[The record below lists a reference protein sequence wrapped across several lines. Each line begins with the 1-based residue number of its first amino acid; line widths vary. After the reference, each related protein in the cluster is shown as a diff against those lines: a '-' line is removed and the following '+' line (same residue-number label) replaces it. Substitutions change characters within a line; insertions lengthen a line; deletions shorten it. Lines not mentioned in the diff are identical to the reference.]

1 MQMAVLKRQDAQRIV
16 HGIILILITQ
26 GVKMA
31 EFSDREIKIIQTM
44 NILRN
49 PLIADAPPET
59 KRNLMIMS
67 LKVSGIRFEE
77 QEIIDLSEAIT
88 NEVNLTVKKSIGIM
102 HKFAPMLKDLN
113 GLRL

>member
-1 MQMAVLKRQDAQRIV
+1 MDI
-16 HGIILILITQ
+16 
-26 GVKMA
+26 GVSVA
-31 EFSDREIKIIQTM
+31 EFSEREIKIIHTM

-59 KRNLMIMS
+59 KKNLMIMS
-67 LKVSGIRFEE
+67 LKIAGLKFEE
-77 QEIIDLSEAIT
+77 REIIDLSEAIT

-102 HKFAPMLKDLN
+102 DRYKPMLKDLA

>member
-1 MQMAVLKRQDAQRIV
+1 M
-16 HGIILILITQ
+16 
-26 GVKMA
+26 

-49 PLIADAPPET
+49 PLLGNNVPPET

-67 LKVSGIRFEE
+67 LKIRGINFEE
-77 QEIIDLSEAIT
+77 QEIIDMSEAIT
-88 NEVNLTVKKSIGIM
+88 NEVNLTVQKSLGIM
-102 HKFAPMLKDLN
+102 HKFAPMLKDLK